1 MALTSPARADL
12 HSTAPG
18 SASRLAPRAWLHTD
32 APSLSLNGEWRFRWS
47 PVADAPDDMDA
58 PDADADGED
67 WGTLPVPAHWVLHGH
82 GSPIYTNV
90 QFPFPIDAP
99 HPPDENPTG
108 DYRRTFELPSGFD
121 AAASGAG
128 RVLLR
133 FDGVESHFRV
143 WVNGALV
150 GWSTGS
156 RLATEFDVT
165 SLLRP
170 GSNDIAVRVHQWS
183 AASYIEDQD
192 QWWLPGI
199 FRDVTL
205 LARPE
210 APVEDVFVRASWAP
224 VLGSAADA
232 GTAASG
238 RPSTGSGVIT
248 AAVEGV
254 FPIRF
259 QVPALGVDVTWAS
272 ADEVEPIEVEAVEA
286 WTAEQPRLY
295 DATVAS
301 GASAASAASGATV
314 ASGASAASVAS
325 GASGASGASAGRP
338 GGASAPSGPVGETV
352 ALRIGFRTVEIR
364 GDRFLVN
371 GERVVFHGVNRHETH
386 PVRGRVFDEAHA
398 RADMALMKRHNVN
411 AIRTSHYPPHPR
423 VLDLADELG
432 FWVILECDLETH
444 GFDAVDWIGNP
455 SDDPA
460 WEDAYLDRIA
470 RTVERDKN
478 HASIVMWSLGNE
490 SHTGR
495 NLAAMSQWVHRRD
508 PERPVHYEG
517 DYTGEYTDVYS
528 RMYPSLQETES
539 IGGGPLTPLLACGPA
554 ESARQR
560 SKPFIHCEYVHAMG
574 NGPGQIKEYEDL
586 VDRYPRLHGGF
597 VWEWRDHG
605 LLTHTEDGTPFYG
618 YGGDFDE
625 VVHDGNFVMDGLVL
639 PDDTPTPGLL
649 EFAAVVAPIRIGVTA
664 VVAGGTILVEN
675 RFHSASTSGLRFCWS
690 LARDG
695 IEVAS
700 GRLSPGIVPAHGS
713 ATVPVPDEVV
723 ALTADGGPE
732 GEVFLTVTA
741 ELAGPT
747 AWADTGHVVA
757 RRQVAVSAVL
767 PDAPRASR
775 PSSGGS
781 LWDGDALG
789 VATFTELGSLAS
801 WNGLPVDGPRLE
813 LWRAP
818 TDNDRGASQGSYELA
833 DPVLT
838 GGLGVPAPSSAERW
852 EAAGLDRLSHR
863 VVSVSRTDDGL
874 VQRVRVSAAN
884 SGSGVDVVH
893 RWTLTDRG
901 LLLRTEAT
909 PYGVPDQTWPRI
921 DDRDRSWPPMQVR
934 NWTWPRI
941 GVRIDLP
948 GSLDAET
955 VTWFGTG
962 PAESYVDSA
971 DAARVDRFSATVDE
985 LSVPYSKPQET
996 GHRPSLRTLSVGPL
1010 TVTTVPTTAPGT
1022 ESGHRVGFTL
1032 SRWTAQ
1038 EITRAAHPHELPPS
1052 DQLHLYL
1059 DDAQHGLGSRACG
1072 LDVLPE
1078 HQLWPS
1084 GRSWEVLLG

>member
-1 MALTSPARADL
+1 MSDTTALADTALADTALADL

-32 APSLSLNGEWRFRWS
+32 APSLTLNGDWRFRWS
-47 PVADAPDDMDA
+47 PVADAPDDMA
-58 PDADADGED
+58 LADADATGDD

-82 GSPIYTNV
+82 GAPIYTNV

-108 DYRRTFELPSGFD
+108 DYRRTFELPESF
-121 AAASGAG
+121 AASASGAG

-143 WVNGALV
+143 WVNGSLV

-165 SLLRP
+165 ELLRP
-170 GSNDIAVRVHQWS
+170 GSNDVAVRVHQWS
-183 AASYIEDQD
+183 AASYVEDQD

-210 APVEDVFVRASWAP
+210 APIDDVFVRASWAP
-224 VLGSAADA
+224 VLGTAATA

-238 RPSTGSGVIT
+238 RPSTGSGVLSVDVDG
-248 AAVEGV
+248 A
-254 FPIRF
+254 FPVRF
-259 QVPALGVDVTWAS
+259 TVPALGVDVVWATPS
-272 ADEVEPIEVEAVEA
+272 DVEPIKVDGVEP
-286 WTAEQPRLY
+286 WSAEIPHLY
-295 DATVAS
+295 DATVTS
-301 GASAASAASGATV
+301 GSAAGGPAGSDGSTGRAGVASAASAPA
-314 ASGASAASVAS
+314 
-325 GASGASGASAGRP
+325 
-338 GGASAPSGPVGETV
+338 GETV

-371 GERVVFHGVNRHETH
+371 GERLVFHGVNRHETH

-398 RADMALMKRHNVN
+398 RADMALMKRNNVN

-444 GFDAVDWIGNP
+444 GFEAVDWIGNP

-460 WEDAYLDRIA
+460 WEDAYLDRIR

-495 NLAAMSQWVHRRD
+495 NLAAMSHWVHGRD
-508 PERPVHYEG
+508 AGRPVHYEG

-528 RMYPSLQETES
+528 RMYPSLVETES
-539 IGGGPLTPLLACGPA
+539 IGGGPVTPLLACGPA
-554 ESARQR
+554 EAARQR

-605 LLTHTEDGTPFYG
+605 LLTQTADGTPFHA
-618 YGGDFDE
+618 YGGDFHE

-639 PDDTPTPGLL
+639 SDDTPTPGLA
-649 EFAAVVAPIRIGVTA
+649 EFAAVVAPIRITVSG

-675 RFHSASTSGLRFCWS
+675 RYHSASTSGLRFCWT
-690 LARDG
+690 LERDG
-695 IEVAS
+695 VPIAN
-700 GRLSPGIVPAHGS
+700 GRFSPGIVPAHGS
-713 ATVPVPDEVV
+713 ATVPVPDEAV
-723 ALTADGGPE
+723 AVTADGGPE
-732 GEVFLTVTA
+732 GEVFLTITA

-757 RRQVAVSAVL
+757 RTQVAVSAVL

-775 PSSGGS
+775 PDAGESR
-781 LWDGDALG
+781 WDGDALG
-789 VATFTELGSLAS
+789 NATFTERGTLAS

-818 TDNDRGASQGSYELA
+818 TDNDRGALQGSYELA
-833 DPVLT
+833 DPALT
-838 GGLGVPAPSSAERW
+838 GGLGVPGPSSAERW
-852 EAAGLDRLSHR
+852 EAAGLHRLAHR
-863 VVSVSRTDDGL
+863 VVSVSRTPDGL
-874 VQRVRVSAAN
+874 VQRVKVAAAN
-884 SGSGVDVVH
+884 SASGVDVVH

-901 LLLRTEAT
+901 LRLRTEAT
-909 PYGVPDQTWPRI
+909 PYGVPDQTWPRV

-948 GSLDAET
+948 ASVLSDASA
-955 VTWFGTG
+955 VQWFGTG
-962 PAESYVDSA
+962 PLESYADSSH
-971 DAARVDRFSATVDE
+971 AATVGRFTATVDE
-985 LSVPYSKPQET
+985 LSAHYSRPQET
-996 GHRPSLRTLSVGPL
+996 GHRPELRTLTVGPL
-1010 TVTTVPTTAPGT
+1010 TVTTVPAPG
-1022 ESGHRVGFTL
+1022 SGHRVGFTL

-1038 EITRAAHPHELPPS
+1038 QLGVAEHPHELPAS
-1052 DQLHLYL
+1052 EHLYLYL

-1072 LDVLPE
+1072 LDVLPKD
-1078 HQLWPS
+1078 QLWPS
-1084 GRSWEVLLG
+1084 ARAWEVLLS